1 MADAPVSIAE
11 RLGPAPTP
19 TGDVELTSAEL
30 EAFWQQLFPDTYE
43 ARRGR
48 NAFVDAVRAHAEH
61 GSTDAALEFRP
72 GGWQVS
78 LAGSSVK
85 GVLGGA
91 LLAGLLV
98 AVGATGIP
106 AAVVAAIVPNLF
118 DIEKVRLTASQEY
131 VLADLVGHRDALD
144 GTLTADQL
152 YDRLPIETRAEV
164 SRLDFAEFLDS
175 CQRAG
180 LADFGPDNTVTLQ
193 PSDKARFRITWC

>member
-1 MADAPVSIAE
+1 VS
-11 RLGPAPTP
+11 
-19 TGDVELTSAEL
+19 SAEL
-30 EAFWQQLFPDTYE
+30 EKFWSELFPDTYE
-43 ARRGR
+43 GRRGR
-48 NAFVDAVRAHAEH
+48 NAFVDAVRTHAEA

-72 GGWQVS
+72 GGWQVK

-131 VLADLVGHRDALD
+131 VLADLIGHRDAVD

-152 YDRLPIETRAEV
+152 YDRIPAETRTDV
-164 SRLDFAEFLDS
+164 SRLDFAEFLDA
-175 CQRAG
+175 CRRAG
-180 LADFGPDNTVTLQ
+180 LADFGPDGTVTLQ
-193 PSDKARFRITWC
+193 PSDKAKFRITWR